1 MTTLSSAERD
11 QRGSPFFPAG
21 VKGQLMRLAASRW
34 KTSTI
39 TRRLA
44 SVAAAAALVI
54 AGAVAGSSISRIA
67 SAASQPPVHPAVS
80 APGSP
85 VLPSWAIGPFNRY
98 ADPGSNPYQGNPIM
112 MPSGSGWESDYVF
125 NPGVVYRNGKFDM
138 LYRGQSASGSQI
150 GLATSTDG
158 HHFTQYSGNPVIT
171 GDGAT
176 GSGPGAEDPRL
187 YELNGVYYTFFT
199 GFSDTSGYNDNIA
212 EAYSTNL
219 INWTQVGVVERQD
232 QDAAVVTN
240 PDDQPVKIDGRYVM
254 YYGRDGHTTGVAYST
269 NMTTW
274 TDSTPVNLNLP
285 ASYSPDEMCVA
296 VTDYQTVQGGAPN
309 QDILMFVAGNLM
321 SQGRWYYALSEE
333 EFSRSDMSTAQD
345 QLTIPILQPTA
356 PYETIGQT
364 HPTVF
369 MNTIMFHD
377 GQWWMYYGAGDNV
390 IALANAPLRSQD
402 SVAQYNDFTSTS
414 FEDGQRMPDWASV
427 ADTDPGGGGVS
438 NVTSPGAMVMYQ
450 QEAHSGDG
458 ALSYSGTATGAAQDY
473 AYMKVFDFSSAPVS
487 VSAHD
492 TLSYWI
498 YPEDEAATCESLD
511 MVFTDG
517 TALRDLG
524 ATDERGSPLTPSGQ
538 CGTLSIDQWNLVT
551 ANIGSVAAGKQISR
565 IDIGFDSP
573 GASGSFQG
581 YIDDVSLQPQSG
593 LLSVPS
599 TAPAG
604 SAVTATATFTNTTG
618 HTITG
623 LKPTLQVPAGWSA
636 ATLTAQAPATLAPG
650 QQATLTWKVTVP
662 ASASGGV
669 PELTA
674 DLSYDQSGRAGSFT
688 ASATFAVGFASLAA
702 AFNNVGIVDDAS
714 PAAANLGGGNAAY
727 SAEALAADG
736 ITPGGQ
742 VTSEGLT
749 YTWPNVAA
757 GTPDNVKSDGQVVP
771 VSGTGST
778 LGVLGSAY
786 FGPLDGQIVLH
797 YTDGSTQTASLGLSD
812 WSLNAGAST
821 PSYGNSTVATMPY
834 RDVGTGKDTTTSY
847 LFSEQIPLAAGKTL
861 AAVTLPGAPSKGA
874 EDVFALTVGTPA
886 S

>member
-1 MTTLSSAERD
+1 VTAV
-11 QRGSPFFPAG
+11 G
-21 VKGQLMRLAASRW
+21 V
-34 KTSTI
+34 
-39 TRRLA
+39 
-44 SVAAAAALVI
+44 
-54 AGAVAGSSISRIA
+54 VAGPAIARVA
-67 SAASQPPVHPAVS
+67 SAASQSPVTAT
-80 APGSP
+80 ADKAGSP
-85 VLPSWAIGPFNRY
+85 VLPSWAIGPFTRY
-98 ADPGSNPYQGNPIM
+98 ADPGSRPYQGNPVM
-112 MPSGSGWESDYVF
+112 MPGGSSWESSYVF

-138 LYRGQSASGSQI
+138 LYRGQSSGGESQI

-171 GDGAT
+171 GDDAT
-176 GSGPGAEDPRL
+176 GSEPGAEDPRL

-212 EAYSTNL
+212 EAYSTDL
-219 INWTQVGVVERQD
+219 IHWTQVGVVEPQD

-254 YYGRDGHTTGVAYST
+254 YYGRNGRTTGVAYST

-274 TDSTPVNLNLP
+274 TDSTAVNLNLP
-285 ASYSPDEMCVA
+285 AGYAPDEMCVA
-296 VTDYQTVQGGAPN
+296 VTDYSTVAGGAPN

-333 EFSRSDMSTAQD
+333 EFSRSDMSNAAD
-345 QLTIPILQPTA
+345 QLTIPIMQPTA

-364 HPTVF
+364 HPTIF

-402 SVAQYNDFTSTS
+402 SVAQYDDFTSTS

-450 QEAHSGDG
+450 QEARSGDG

-473 AYMKVFDFSSAPVS
+473 AYMKVFDLSSAPVT
-487 VSAHD
+487 VSSHD

-498 YPEDEAATCESLD
+498 YPESEAASCESLD
-511 MVFTDG
+511 LVFTDG

-538 CGTLSIDQWNLVT
+538 CGTLGIDQWNLVT
-551 ANIGSVAAGKQISR
+551 ADIGSVAAGKQISR

-581 YIDDVSLQPQSG
+581 YIDDVSLQSQSG

-599 TAPAG
+599 TAAAG

-618 HTITG
+618 HHAITG
-623 LKPTLQVPAGWSA
+623 LKPALQVPAGWSA
-636 ATLTAQAPATLAPG
+636 ATLASKVPASLAPG
-650 QQATLTWKVTVP
+650 QQATLTWKVIVP
-662 ASASGGV
+662 SSASGGT

-674 DLSYDQSGRAGSFT
+674 SLGYDQSGQTAGFT
-688 ASATFAVGFASLAA
+688 ASATFTVAYSSLAA
-702 AFNNVGIVDDAS
+702 AYNDVGIVDDAS
-714 PAAANLGGGNAAY
+714 TGAAALGGGSEAY

-736 ITPGGQ
+736 LTPGGQ
-742 VTSEGLT
+742 VTSAGLA

-757 GTPDNVKSDGQVVP
+757 GSPDNVKSDGQLVA
-771 VSGTGST
+771 VSGTGSM

-786 FGPLDGQIVLH
+786 YGPLDGQVVLH

-812 WSLNAGAST
+812 WTLDAGADS
-821 PSYGNSTVATMPY
+821 PSYGNATVAAMPY
-834 RDVGTGKDTTTSY
+834 RDATTGKDSTTCY
-847 LFSEQIPLAAGKTL
+847 LFSGQIPLAAGKTL
-861 AAVTLPGAPSKGA
+861 AAVTLPGTPSKGA